1 VHHHPSAGSTEKLF
15 DSTVEDVVENGLISD
30 LETLQNSISKI
41 SLLEE
46 RAVCCKEYLP
56 EVACSSS

>member
-15 DSTVEDVVENGLISD
+15 DSTVEDVVESGLISD
-30 LETLQNSISKI
+30 LETLRNSISKI

-46 RAVCCKEYLP
+46 RAVCCRDYQ
-56 EVACSSS
+56 